1 MSLTPETLS
10 ALCAEAKKE
19 EARARIFDAFFSTH
33 AGGMGM
39 GLAICRSITE
49 AHHGRILVGQDTQLG
64 GALFTVQLPLAS
76 TP

>member
-1 MSLTPETLS
+1 MFPQKMTNEWSV
-10 ALCAEAKKE
+10 E
-19 EARARIFDAFFSTH
+19 EAQSAT
-33 AGGMGM
+33 GMGV
-39 GLAICRSITE
+39 AICRSITE

>member
-1 MSLTPETLS
+1 MP
-10 ALCAEAKKE
+10 E